1 MMKVDE
7 YRQGTTIILSLR
19 QVEEVT

>member
-7 YRQGTTIILSLR
+7 YGQGTTIILSLR
-19 QVEEVT
+19 QVEDVT

>member
-1 MMKVDE
+1 MMKVNE
-7 YRQGTTIILSLR
+7 YGQGTTIILSLR